1 MEPHLFPF
9 RLVSVNIISAFDP
22 SLFKEIGQIHSASW
36 VCICL
41 PLVLI
46 VAGEELILILQRRH
60 RSLRKLPHKM
70 LSVPFT
76 QYYISFLFSLS
87 FFKQLY

>member
-46 VAGEELILILQRRH
+46 VAGERRH